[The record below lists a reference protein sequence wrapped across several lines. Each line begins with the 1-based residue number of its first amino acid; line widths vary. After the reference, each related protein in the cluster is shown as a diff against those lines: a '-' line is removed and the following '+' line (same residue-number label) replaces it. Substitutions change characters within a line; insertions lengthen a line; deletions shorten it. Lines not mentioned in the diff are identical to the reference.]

1 MTLTTKDYYKIADKK
16 KVKKLGQF
24 FTPSYVADFMRRW
37 VLENNPK
44 TILDPA
50 VGNGI
55 FLAGIADSIHKVG
68 YDIDREIIEFFKQN
82 NQMNYEIRIED
93 FLIDH
98 WDESFDSII
107 CNPPYNKFQTLD
119 NREEVYLDLKEHL
132 KIPLSGYSNQY
143 VLFLLKAIKL
153 LNDKGHLA
161 FIIPNEFLN
170 TGYGKIVKKFL
181 IKEHCLKGILS
192 FDNEEN
198 IFEDALTTACIVL
211 VEKNNLKESFFAKID
226 NIEELRN
233 FNFSTLKGC
242 EKIRLIPYDS
252 LNCDEKWLSLF
263 EFNSS
268 KLEYKNLVPFSNYAK
283 VKRGIATGDNE
294 FFVFNKSK
302 IKQYGIN
309 KKNLIPCA
317 IKCADFKFPIFDD
330 NDFFK
335 LEKDDVNCYVF
346 DGSLYTDKNSTAYIK
361 YGESIGTNKKY
372 LTSHREPWYG
382 MEPKDPSPIWINV
395 FSRQKLKVVR
405 NIANIKNLTTFH
417 SIFLNKGMD
426 KYTDILFCYLL
437 TDLGQSILYQNKRSY
452 GGGLDK
458 FEPGDL
464 NNAFLLDFKKIN
476 QSDIDIVLTL
486 YKSLFDK
493 KTNQREVYKTLES
506 IFAKY
511 LY

>member
-1 MTLTTKDYYKIADKK
+1 MTVSTKDYYKIADKK

-24 FTPSYVADFMRRW
+24 FTPCYVADFMRRW
-37 VLENNPK
+37 ILGNNPK
-44 TILDPA
+44 SILDPA

-55 FLAGIADSIHKVG
+55 FLAGIDDSIHKVG
-68 YDIDREIIEFFKQN
+68 YDIDKEIIEFFKQN
-82 NQMNYEIRIED
+82 NHMNYEIRIED

-143 VLFLLKAIKL
+143 VLFLLKSIKI
-153 LNDKGHLA
+153 LNKSGRLA

-170 TGYGKIVKKFL
+170 TGYGKVVKKFL
-181 IKEHCLKGILS
+181 IREHCLKGILS
-192 FDNEEN
+192 FDNSKN

-211 VEKNNLKESFFAKID
+211 VEKSKLNEAFFAKID
-226 NIEELRN
+226 DIEELSL
-233 FNFSTLKGC
+233 FNFDDL
-242 EKIRLIPYDS
+242 EKNKNIRVKQYDS

-263 EFNSS
+263 EFNT
-268 KLEYKNLVPFSNYAK
+268 KETVYKNLVPFSNYAR

-302 IKQYGIN
+302 IKEYGIS

-317 IKCADFKFPIFDD
+317 TKCADFKYPLFDES
-330 NDFFK
+330 DF
-335 LEKDDVNCYVF
+335 EKMEKTDVNCYVF
-346 DGSLYTDKNSTAYIK
+346 DGSLYSDKNTVAYIK

-372 LTSHREPWYG
+372 LTSHRDPWYG
-382 MEPKDPSPIWINV
+382 MESKEPSPIWINV

-405 NIANIKNLTTFH
+405 NLAGIKNLTTFH
-417 SIFLNKGMD
+417 SVYMNSD
-426 KYTDILFCYLL
+426 KDKFTDVLFCYLL

-464 NNAFLLDFKKIN
+464 NDALILDFGVIS
-476 QSDIDIVLTL
+476 QED
-486 YKSLFDK
+486 
-493 KTNQREVYKTLES
+493 TNQIVNVYNMLHDKRCDFAGLYKTLEQL
-506 IFAKY
+506 FAKY
-511 LY
+511 LL